1 MEISFNQPDWKT
13 PNTYDFNFSSV
24 PLNSGVYVLTHTYTD
39 FKNKKMIYEVLYV
52 GSSNSLLNRYRSHE
66 VIRKLNKKYS
76 YIQFYFKEVDN
87 YLEIE
92 KKLIKKLQPK
102 YNKIWL

>member
-13 PNTYDFNFSSV
+13 P
-24 PLNSGVYVLTHTYTD
+24 
-39 FKNKKMIYEVLYV
+39 
-52 GSSNSLLNRYRSHE
+52 
-66 VIRKLNKKYS
+66 
-76 YIQFYFKEVDN
+76 
-87 YLEIE
+87 EIE